1 MRGVLEMDKI
11 LLKLFKKYFVFEIQK
26 EWKDELKKVDETDL
40 KKWMDD
46 ELLSK
51 MDYVAEDLLK
61 EVKEKMKDK
70 WEYELYYDINN
81 FVEDWKDKQ
90 KEEVEEET
98 DEWSTDTHIDDGETM
113 LICPDADENCS
124 ECDHQKPH
132 LYNSECDTE
141 CDISDIRKKCEVWE
155 LEEESLE
162 QEVKETG
169 GV

>member
-1 MRGVLEMDKI
+1 MNKI
-11 LLKLFKKYFVFEIQK
+11 LLKLFKKYFIFKIQS
-26 EWKDELKKVDETDL
+26 EWKEELKEIDEVKL

-46 ELLSK
+46 ELLLKIDISSK
-51 MDYVAEDLLK
+51 EIL
-61 EVKEKMKDK
+61 EKLREEIKDK
-70 WEYELYYDINN
+70 WEYILWYDINN
-81 FVEDWKDKQ
+81 FIEDC
-90 KEEVEEET
+90 KEEKEKEKEKE
-98 DEWSTDTHIDDGETM
+98 DEWNTETNIDDGKTM